1 MKLTSAEPTLGRV
14 HFGAAMLGDERR
26 TNRLVMT
33 ADLLAARPLGSLPQR
48 LIHPADLEGLYTLV
62 RAEAVT
68 HAAVLEPHRQQTLAA
83 ARACGGVVLW
93 VSDTTELDYTG
104 RKSLKNLGPIG
115 NGGGRGYL
123 CHNTLGVRAADRQIL
138 GLGSQILHKRARVPK
153 REKLAAKRKRK
164 DRESRLWLLGCEAV
178 GPAPAGK
185 LWVDVCD
192 RGADTFEFIESE
204 HARARHYVIR
214 VSKDRKLLADEEAA
228 DEAEAIEQTLKGHA
242 RQLPDLGERTVT
254 VSANTK
260 QTARTATVRIAAGA
274 VTIRPPQQKRGE
286 HGDEPIAT
294 WVVHVREV
302 NPPEG
307 VEPLEWILL
316 TDVPAESFA
325 EACERV
331 DWYACRPIVEE
342 FHKGKKSGACIQD
355 LQFTDEQRLE
365 PVIALLSVVT
375 ALLLKLR
382 EAAREESAA
391 TTLAIRV
398 VRPLHVKM
406 LSLWRHGEV
415 RMNMTI
421 REFHYALA
429 RLGGHQNRKSDGFP
443 GWITLW
449 RGWQALQPM
458 TEVAAVLERCGE
470 T

>member
-1 MKLTSAEPTLGRV
+1 MDPILSDERS
-14 HFGAAMLGDERR
+14 FGELNFSEAKLGDVRR
-26 TNRLVMT
+26 TRSLVRL
-33 ADLLAARPLGSLPQR
+33 ADLMAQHPGGSLPHKLR
-48 LIHPADLEGLYTLV
+48 DPAALDALYLLC
-62 RAEAVT
+62 ECPKVT
-68 HAAVLEPHRQQTLAA
+68 HESVLAPHRDVTLQKIMAYPED
-83 ARACGGVVLW
+83 VLILHD
-93 VSDTTELDYTG
+93 STEIDYTHQ
-104 RKSLKNLGPIG
+104 KSLKSLGQIG
-115 NGGGRGYL
+115 DGYGRGYIAQNSL
-123 CHNTLGVRAADRQIL
+123 AVCSKTGRAIGLTNQVLHQRANVSKKETRAA
-138 GLGSQILHKRARVPK
+138 S
-153 REKLAAKRKRK
+153 RERLS
-164 DRESRLWLLGCEAV
+164 RESRLWVQGTAGL
-178 GPAPAGK
+178 PASRK
-185 LWVDVCD
+185 LIDVCD